1 MIYIDQSCTYCKY
14 CGAPVTYDGRIPDE
28 DKKHVCKEG
37 LVADNILLTDKINK
51 KDELII
57 ELIEMLFQ
65 LDDDKN
71 DELSDG
77 DRYKYGKILDELK
90 LK

>member
-1 MIYIDQSCTYCKY
+1 M
-14 CGAPVTYDGRIPDE
+14 VLNL
-28 DKKHVCKEG
+28 KE
-37 LVADNILLTDKINK
+37 IE
-51 KDELII
+51 ELMI
-57 ELIEMLFQ
+57 ELIELLFQ

-77 DRYKYGKILDELK
+77 ERYKYGKILDELK